1 MADKTALLE
10 SAQAL
15 FSSVAD
21 NVGASNI
28 DKAFDLK
35 TYPTFTDFRD
45 KYNAKLEQAYRR
57 VDTPGVMYND
67 ILQFLTANND
77 WYISSNLIA
86 VELIKQ
92 IETIDKDYN
101 IKAKGYQNL
110 FYFRGDKDVMG
121 TIQKLWSM
129 ANKMPITVKNQTRFG
144 DINKWSPADI
154 YLASKK
160 AKDKLRTTLAEAKPN
175 SFGFP
180 QLNVLISDLIDSG
193 DMLPLSLKKTTKKA
207 IIQLVNFDRKGEIK
221 ALKNLVV
228 KGTTDWKP
236 YKKVAFGKKTET
248 RDMRIL
254 LKSGDI
260 KLRHDPSAKRFV
272 AEFLGGGAEARGG
285 SIGSMRVFAELLSF
299 VDRQTAVKVKK
310 LYEDG
315 EKMYFKQIAP
325 VIKQR
330 AKLEKKNKD
339 LFNFKRGEI
348 SALNIINKVMPVLKK
363 WFRRTDKRSQQ
374 QINDFVL
381 IMYQYVT
388 SRTPLSGKFVIAKGN

>member
-1 MADKTALLE
+1 
-10 SAQAL
+10 
-15 FSSVAD
+15 
-21 NVGASNI
+21 
-28 DKAFDLK
+28 
-35 TYPTFTDFRD
+35 
-45 KYNAKLEQAYRR
+45 
-57 VDTPGVMYND
+57 
-67 ILQFLTANND
+67 
-77 WYISSNLIA
+77 
-86 VELIKQ
+86 
-92 IETIDKDYN
+92 
-101 IKAKGYQNL
+101 
-110 FYFRGDKDVMG
+110 
-121 TIQKLWSM
+121 
-129 ANKMPITVKNQTRFG
+129 
-144 DINKWSPADI
+144 
-154 YLASKK
+154 
-160 AKDKLRTTLAEAKPN
+160 
-175 SFGFP
+175 
-180 QLNVLISDLIDSG
+180 
-193 DMLPLSLKKTTKKA
+193 
-207 IIQLVNFDRKGEIK
+207 
-221 ALKNLVV
+221 
-228 KGTTDWKP
+228 
-236 YKKVAFGKKTET
+236 
-248 RDMRIL
+248 MRIL